1 MTDRFDLE
9 QGILKCWNV
18 TDDIDM
24 VYRKIM
30 DNPDELDV
38 DEISNLLLGIK
49 SLYDLKFDELF
60 NTFEQLT
67 HDKKIL

>member
-1 MTDRFDLE
+1 MADRFDLE

-24 VYRKIM
+24 VYRKVM

-60 NTFEQLT
+60 NTFEQLI

>member
-1 MTDRFDLE
+1 MADRFDLE

-24 VYRKIM
+24 VYRKVM
-30 DNPDELDV
+30 DNPDELNV

>member
-1 MTDRFDLE
+1 MADRFDLE

-24 VYRKIM
+24 VYRKVM

>member
-1 MTDRFDLE
+1 MADRFDLE

-18 TDDIDM
+18 TDDIDL
-24 VYRKIM
+24 VYRKLM

-60 NTFEQLT
+60 NTFEQLI

>member
-1 MTDRFDLE
+1 
-9 QGILKCWNV
+9 
-18 TDDIDM
+18 
-24 VYRKIM
+24 M

>member
-1 MTDRFDLE
+1 MADRFDLE

-24 VYRKIM
+24 VYRKVM
-30 DNPDELDV
+30 DNPDELNV

-60 NTFEQLT
+60 NTFEQLI